1 MNAHPE
7 LKLRPDLSW
16 ILDEIVKVPHA
27 RHAVLLSDDGLP
39 VSASDG
45 VGRVLAET
53 IAAIT
58 TGLQSLSRNGAEFV
72 SDLDTPWQQTM
83 VQYRDGYLFVIAA
96 GNGSYLVASAGSDV
110 EIDHFSY
117 TMAANVK
124 RLSDALAVDP
134 RPSAEQA

>member
-1 MNAHPE
+1 MNAYPE
-7 LKLRPDLSW
+7 SKQRPDLSW
-16 ILDEIVKVPHA
+16 ILDELVKVPHA
-27 RHAVLLSDDGLP
+27 RHAVLLSADGLAM
-39 VSASDG
+39 SASDG
-45 VGRVLAET
+45 VGRVLAER
-53 IAAIT
+53 IAATT

-96 GNGSYLVASAGSDV
+96 GNGSFLVASAGTAV

-117 TMAANVK
+117 TMADIVK

-134 RPSAEQA
+134 RPSAEQG